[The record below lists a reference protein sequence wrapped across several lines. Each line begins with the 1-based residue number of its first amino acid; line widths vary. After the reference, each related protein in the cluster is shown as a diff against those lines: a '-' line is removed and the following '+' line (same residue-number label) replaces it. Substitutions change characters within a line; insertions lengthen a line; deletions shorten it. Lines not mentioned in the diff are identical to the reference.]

1 MKAERSLGII
11 CATYGDLPMSSQGFN
26 IIVLIK
32 QVPDIEKVRFDVET
46 GRIDRSSAPGE
57 TNPFDLH
64 ALEAGLQIKE
74 RFGGFVTVIS
84 MGPRQAES
92 SLKDALARG
101 ADRAILLTDARLAGA
116 DTIAT
121 AKALA
126 AAIKKLGK
134 FDLVLCGE
142 KTVDGDTGQVGPEVA
157 ELLGIPHATYV
168 CEIREITRDS
178 IRVVSDM
185 GDKYLYELKLP
196 ALLTVTRELNSPRL
210 PTLKDLL
217 RAKRMQVEIWTAD
230 HLSEIVPIDQLGFQ
244 GSKTRVV
251 KVVIPSTEHR
261 RGVILK
267 GDDAVEK
274 IGEIILREVLSG

>member
-1 MKAERSLGII
+1 MEQDFRVV
-11 CATYGDLPMSSQGFN
+11 
-26 IIVLIK
+26 VLIK

-46 GRIDRSSAPGE
+46 GRVDRSSAPAE
-57 TNPFDLH
+57 TNPFDLN

-74 RFGGFVTVIS
+74 KYGGTVTVIS

-101 ADRAILLTDARLAGA
+101 ADRAILLTDPRLAGA

-121 AKALA
+121 ARTLA
-126 AAIKKLGK
+126 AAIKKLGG
-134 FDLVLCGE
+134 FDLILCGE

-157 ELLGIPHATYV
+157 ELLGVPHAAYV
-168 CEIREITRDS
+168 CEIREVSKDKIV
-178 IRVVSDM
+178 VVSDM
-185 GDKYLYELKLP
+185 GDKYLYELRLP

-217 RAKRMQVEIWTAD
+217 RAKRAKIEAWTAED
-230 HLSEIVPIDQLGFQ
+230 LSEYVPPDKLGFQ

-251 KVVIPSTEHR
+251 KVVIPTTEHR
-261 RGVILK
+261 KGLIFR

-274 IGEIILREVLSG
+274 IANLLLKEVLGR

>member
-1 MKAERSLGII
+1 MHRGLR
-11 CATYGDLPMSSQGFN
+11 

-32 QVPDIEKVRFDVET
+32 QVPDIEKVRFDVES
-46 GRIDRSSAPGE
+46 GRIDRSSAPAE

-74 RFGGFVTVIS
+74 KFGGSITVIS
-84 MGPRQAES
+84 MGPRQVES

-101 ADRAILLTDARLAGA
+101 ADKVILLTDPRLAGA

-126 AAIKKLGK
+126 AAIRKLGE
-134 FDLVLCGE
+134 FDLILCGE

-157 ELLGIPHATYV
+157 ELLGIPHAAYV
-168 CEIREITRDS
+168 CEIKEITHEW
-178 IRVVSDM
+178 IKVVSDM
-185 GDKYLYELKLP
+185 GDKYLYELRLP

-217 RAKRMQVEIWTAD
+217 KAKRAQIEVWNAD
-230 HLSEIVPIDQLGFQ
+230 VLSEYISIDQLGFQ

-251 KVVIPSTEHR
+251 RIVIPSTEHR
-261 RGVILK
+261 KGIILRGDEAI
-267 GDDAVEK
+267 EK
-274 IGEIILREVLSG
+274 IGKIILSKVLEK

>member
-1 MKAERSLGII
+1 MRLG
-11 CATYGDLPMSSQGFN
+11 LR

-46 GRIDRSSAPGE
+46 GRIDRSSAPAE

-74 RFGGFVTVIS
+74 KLGGSVTVIS

-101 ADRAILLTDARLAGA
+101 ADRAILLTDPRLAGA

-126 AAIKKLGK
+126 AAIRKLGE
-134 FDLVLCGE
+134 FDLILCGE

-157 ELLGIPHATYV
+157 ELLGIPHAAYV
-168 CEIREITRDS
+168 CEIREIAHEW
-178 IRVVSDM
+178 IKVVSDM

-210 PTLKDLL
+210 PT
-217 RAKRMQVEIWTAD
+217 
-230 HLSEIVPIDQLGFQ
+230 
-244 GSKTRVV
+244 
-251 KVVIPSTEHR
+251 
-261 RGVILK
+261 
-267 GDDAVEK
+267 
-274 IGEIILREVLSG
+274 

>member
-1 MKAERSLGII
+1 MGHQFKIV
-11 CATYGDLPMSSQGFN
+11 
-26 IIVLIK
+26 VLIK

-46 GRIDRSSAPGE
+46 GRVDRSSAPAE

-74 RFGGFVTVIS
+74 RLGGRVTVIS

-92 SLKDALARG
+92 SLRDALARG
-101 ADRAILLTDARLAGA
+101 ADRAILLTDPRLAGA

-121 AKALA
+121 ARALA
-126 AAIKKLGK
+126 AAIRKLGE

-157 ELLGIPHATYV
+157 ELLGIPHAAYV
-168 CEIREITRDS
+168 CEIREVAPDRIV
-178 IRVVSDM
+178 VVSDM
-185 GDKYLYELKLP
+185 GDKYLYELSLP
-196 ALLTVTRELNSPRL
+196 ALLTVTRELNTPRL

-217 RAKRMQVEIWTAD
+217 RARKLPVEVWTAD
-230 HLSEIVPIDQLGFQ
+230 DLSEYVPVNMVGYQ
-244 GSKTRVV
+244 GSRTRVV

-261 RGVILK
+261 RGVILR
-267 GDDAVEK
+267 GDDAVER
-274 IGEIILREVLSG
+274 IARILLEEGFLT

>member
-1 MKAERSLGII
+1 MAQQFR
-11 CATYGDLPMSSQGFN
+11 

-32 QVPDIEKVRFDVET
+32 QVPDIERVRFDVET
-46 GRIDRSSAPGE
+46 GRVDRSSAPAE
-57 TNPFDLH
+57 TNPFDLN

-74 RFGGFVTVIS
+74 RFGGSVTVIS

-101 ADRAILLTDARLAGA
+101 ADRAILLSDPRLAGA

-126 AAIKKLGK
+126 SAIRKLGE
-134 FDLVLCGE
+134 FDLILCGE

-157 ELLGIPHATYV
+157 ELLGIPHVAYV
-168 CEIREITRDS
+168 CEIREISRDK
-178 IRVVSDM
+178 ITVVSDM
-185 GDKYLYELKLP
+185 GDKYLYELELP

-217 RAKRMQVEIWTAD
+217 RAKRAKVETWTAED
-230 HLSEIVPIDQLGFQ
+230 LSDYISIDQLGFQ
-244 GSKTRVV
+244 GSRTRVV
-251 KVVIPSTEHR
+251 KVVIPTTEHR
-261 RGVILK
+261 KGIILK
-267 GDDAVEK
+267 GEDAVEE
-274 IGEIILREVLSG
+274 IGELLIKEVLRR

>member
-1 MKAERSLGII
+1 MNRGLR
-11 CATYGDLPMSSQGFN
+11 

-46 GRIDRSSAPGE
+46 GRIDRSSAPAE

-74 RFGGFVTVIS
+74 KFGGSVTVIS

-101 ADRAILLTDARLAGA
+101 ADRAILLTDPRLAGA

-126 AAIKKLGK
+126 AAIRKLGE
-134 FDLVLCGE
+134 FDLILCGE

-157 ELLGIPHATYV
+157 ELLGIPHAAYV
-168 CEIREITRDS
+168 CEIREIAHEW
-178 IRVVSDM
+178 IKVVSDM

-217 RAKRMQVEIWTAD
+217 RAKRSQVEVWTAD
-230 HLSEIVPIDQLGFQ
+230 DLSEYVPLDQLGFQ

-261 RGVILK
+261 KGIILRG
-267 GDDAVEK
+267 DEAVEK
-274 IGEIILREVLSG
+274 VGRVILSEVFGK

>member
-1 MKAERSLGII
+1 LG
-11 CATYGDLPMSSQGFN
+11 DQGFS

-46 GRIDRSSAPGE
+46 GRIDRSSAPAE

-74 RFGGFVTVIS
+74 RFGGSVAVIS

-92 SLKDALARG
+92 SLRDALARG
-101 ADRAILLTDARLAGA
+101 ADRVILLTDARLAGA

-157 ELLGIPHATYV
+157 ELLGIPNAAYV

-178 IRVVSDM
+178 IRVISDM

-217 RAKRMQVEIWTAD
+217 RARKAQVEIWTAD
-230 HLSEIVPIDQLGFQ
+230 HLSEIVPADQLGFQ

-261 RGVILK
+261 RGIILK
-267 GDDAVEK
+267 GDDTVEK
-274 IGEIILREVLSG
+274 IGEVILREVPGG

>member
-1 MKAERSLGII
+1 MQQRGLK
-11 CATYGDLPMSSQGFN
+11 

-46 GRIDRSSAPGE
+46 GRIDRSSAPAE

-74 RFGGFVTVIS
+74 KLGGSVTVIS

-101 ADRAILLTDARLAGA
+101 ADRAILLTDSRLAGA

-126 AAIKKLGK
+126 AAIRKLGE
-134 FDLVLCGE
+134 FDLILCGE

-157 ELLGIPHATYV
+157 ELLGIPHAAYI
-168 CEIREITRDS
+168 CEISEITHGW
-178 IRVVSDM
+178 IKVVSDM
-185 GDKYLYELKLP
+185 GDKYMYELKLP

-210 PTLKDLL
+210 PALKDLL
-217 RAKRMQVEIWTAD
+217 RAKRAQIEVWTAD
-230 HLSEIVPIDQLGFQ
+230 DLSEHTSIDQLGFQ

-261 RGVILK
+261 KGIILRG
-267 GDDAVEK
+267 DEAVEK
-274 IGEIILREVLSG
+274 IGKTILSEVLEK

>member
-1 MKAERSLGII
+1 MGQEFR
-11 CATYGDLPMSSQGFN
+11 

-32 QVPDIEKVRFDVET
+32 QVPDIEKVRFDVDT
-46 GRIDRSSAPGE
+46 GRVDRSSAPGE

-74 RFGGFVTVIS
+74 RFGGSITIIS

-101 ADRAILLTDARLAGA
+101 ADRAILLTDPRLAGA

-126 AAIKKLGK
+126 ATIKKLGR
-134 FDLVLCGE
+134 FDLILCGE

-157 ELLGIPHATYV
+157 ELLEIPHAAYV
-168 CEIREITRDS
+168 CEIREVTRES
-178 IRVVSDM
+178 IKVVSDM

-210 PTLKDLL
+210 PTLKGLL
-217 RAKRMQVEIWTAD
+217 RAKRAEIEIWTAD
-230 HLSEIVPIDQLGFQ
+230 NLLEYASIDQLGFQ
-244 GSKTRVV
+244 GSKTRVT
-251 KVVIPSTEHR
+251 KVIIPGVEHR
-261 RGVILK
+261 KGIILR
-267 GDDAVEK
+267 GDDAVKK
-274 IGEIILREVLSG
+274 ISEVILREVLRR

>member
-1 MKAERSLGII
+1 MRLG
-11 CATYGDLPMSSQGFN
+11 LR

-46 GRIDRSSAPGE
+46 GRIDRSSAPAE

-74 RFGGFVTVIS
+74 KLGGSVTVIS

-101 ADRAILLTDARLAGA
+101 ADRAILLTDPRLAGA

-126 AAIKKLGK
+126 AAIRKLGE
-134 FDLVLCGE
+134 FDLILCGE

-157 ELLGIPHATYV
+157 ELLGIPHAAYV
-168 CEIREITRDS
+168 CEIREITHEW
-178 IRVVSDM
+178 IKVVSDM

-217 RAKRMQVEIWTAD
+217 RAKRSQVEVWTAD
-230 HLSEIVPIDQLGFQ
+230 DLSGYVPLDQLGFQ

-261 RGVILK
+261 RGIMLR
-267 GDDAVEK
+267 GDEAVEK
-274 IGEIILREVLSG
+274 IGMIILSEVLGK

>member
-1 MKAERSLGII
+1 VRLG
-11 CATYGDLPMSSQGFN
+11 LR
-26 IIVLIK
+26 IIVLLK

-46 GRIDRSSAPGE
+46 GRIDRSSAPAE

-74 RFGGFVTVIS
+74 KLGGSVTVIS

-101 ADRAILLTDARLAGA
+101 ADRAILLTDPRLAGA

-126 AAIKKLGK
+126 AAIRKLGE
-134 FDLVLCGE
+134 FDLILCGE

-157 ELLGIPHATYV
+157 ELLGIPHAAYV
-168 CEIREITRDS
+168 CEIREIAHEW
-178 IRVVSDM
+178 IKVVSDM

-196 ALLTVTRELNSPRL
+196 ALLTATTSPNMFHWISWASRD
-210 PTLKDLL
+210 PRPGSLK
-217 RAKRMQVEIWTAD
+217 
-230 HLSEIVPIDQLGFQ
+230 S
-244 GSKTRVV
+244 
-251 KVVIPSTEHR
+251 
-261 RGVILK
+261 
-267 GDDAVEK
+267 
-274 IGEIILREVLSG
+274 